1 MARIF
6 KVGSVKIAEDP
17 SMQGL
22 SNEEIRASLKMQYP
36 EVAEATI
43 REKTEGETTFV
54 EFLPRPGRKG

>member
-17 SMQGL
+17 SMQDL
-22 SNEEIRASLKMQYP
+22 TNEEVRAALKTQYP
-36 EVAEATI
+36 EVAEAAI